1 VAPRVETPLQWLWGT
16 LVLSIAASI
25 KMNALLLLPGLVF
38 LLVRNVGL
46 ARGALY
52 LSAAV
57 VVQAAIGAPFLLTHP
72 GPYVGKA
79 FELSRVFFHTWTVN
93 WKFLPEDVFVSP
105 RVATGLLAGQ
115 LGTLLV
121 LGAYR
126 WCEHDGGLLRVLT
139 RVGLLPAGVER
150 LLVRVTGSSI
160 EGGHGAG
167 TTAAP
172 KQEMGPAPA
181 RGHQSSSQRGG
192 SSTPA
197 SLRGRERRPDSASA
211 ERHSSSASTNAAVA
225 PTPNGLFRDAPA
237 FVAYVLCISNFA
249 GIAFARTLHYQFY
262 TWYFHTLPLL
272 YMVAGLPLPVMVALS
287 GGIEYAF
294 NVGDASGAGSPLSSA
309 VLQACHFLLLGAL
322 LAAKP
327 PLPSAGSDSVVS
339 VAKGKQA

>member
-1 VAPRVETPLQWLWGT
+1 VLLPLQWFSGT
-16 LVLSIAASI
+16 LVLSVAASI
-25 KMNALLLLPGLVF
+25 KMNALLFLPGLVF

-46 ARGALY
+46 TRGALY
-52 LSAAV
+52 LLAAV
-57 VVQAAIGAPFLLTHP
+57 ALQAAIGAPFLLTHP
-72 GPYVGKA
+72 GPYLGKA

-105 RVATGLLAGQ
+105 KVATGLLAGH

-150 LLVRVTGSSI
+150 LLARVAGASI
-160 EGGHGAG
+160 EGGHEAG

-172 KQEMGPAPA
+172 KQQVDPAPVH
-181 RGHQSSSQRGG
+181 GHHSSSQKGA
-192 SSTPA
+192 SSVSA
-197 SLRGRERRPDSASA
+197 ALRGREGRLDSASA
-211 ERHSSSASTNAAVA
+211 ERRPSSASADAAIA
-225 PTPNGLFRDAPA
+225 PAPSGVFRDAPA

-262 TWYFHTLPLL
+262 TWYFHSLPLL
-272 YMVAGLPLPVMVALS
+272 YTVAGLPLPVMVALS
-287 GGIEYAF
+287 CGIEYAF

-327 PLPSAGSDSVVS
+327 PSPSVGADSVKS
-339 VAKGKQA
+339 AAKGKQE